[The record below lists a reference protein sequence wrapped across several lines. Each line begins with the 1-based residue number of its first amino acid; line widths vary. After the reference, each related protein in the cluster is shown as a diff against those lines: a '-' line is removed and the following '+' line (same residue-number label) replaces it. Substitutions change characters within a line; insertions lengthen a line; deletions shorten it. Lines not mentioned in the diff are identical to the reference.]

1 LPPLWQK
8 SFEQSPFHD
17 LWLDARRQLTATK
30 ALLILGYSLPL
41 TDVYTQALLRI
52 DVQPLDFLLL
62 IANPDS
68 EARSRIRRALRS
80 GLTRSTRIVELE
92 DMARVGSLLG
102 APPPSSGAVGPT

>member
-1 LPPLWQK
+1 L
-8 SFEQSPFHD
+8 E
-17 LWLDARRQLTATK
+17 
-30 ALLILGYSLPL
+30 LLEDPYAAILGYSLPV

-52 DVQPLDFLLL
+52 DVQPLDFLL

-68 EARSRIRRALRS
+68 EARSRIRRVLRS

-102 APPPSSGAVGPT
+102 APPPSSVAVGPT